1 MGFIIALIEWLLSLI
16 LKVLVIGVLVSIPL
30 IILAALLFR
39 AKVLP
44 AIRSFLNR
52 DKAAAYQDEL
62 IIDVV
67 PTAPLQE
74 HGFTPEERAKITSEA
89 ILEAMSN
96 KNLDE
101 TPRDSL
107 IRLTEIARITSNKRE
122 QPELAAIRRITLDL
136 FSVFKSDPNHLR
148 YTYTHLAQCISGLN
162 ELANRSFAAVTGILY
177 AVEAIKKYVAELSTL
192 AELSISTK
200 SETLSLCID
209 GFIERVEKL
218 RWLFL
223 IYPAESV
230 KHGRLVNDMLSS
242 LTDKL
247 QIHAKMREYSVTNS
261 ENNSK
266 HLIDKTEVA
275 VNEMNTALDMVLKN
289 ILERDLLKADS
300 ELDALRQDLRL
311 RGLY

>member
-1 MGFIIALIEWLLSLI
+1 
-16 LKVLVIGVLVSIPL
+16 
-30 IILAALLFR
+30 
-39 AKVLP
+39 
-44 AIRSFLNR
+44 
-52 DKAAAYQDEL
+52 
-62 IIDVV
+62 
-67 PTAPLQE
+67 
-74 HGFTPEERAKITSEA
+74 
-89 ILEAMSN
+89 MSN